1 MMLLTVKDIARILTI
16 SQSKAYKLA
25 ESGQILSIKI
35 GRSLRFHPEQVND
48 FIARKTKE
56 KQNDKL

>member
-25 ESGQILSIKI
+25 ESGQIPSIKI
-35 GRSLRFHPEQVND
+35 GRSLRFHPEKIND
-48 FIARKTKE
+48 FITRKTEE
-56 KQNDKL
+56 KQND